1 MAASASFVATPK
13 TPVIVFANADGT
25 AFKNVITGGTLGTR
39 VDSISASN
47 GDAATANVLQ
57 LAVQVSGI
65 DYVLGEVPIP
75 IGAGTNGTAKS
86 VAVLNPGDIPALQ
99 YSESGALWL
108 AAGATLRARLKTAV
122 AGANLVHLIGVAAG
136 DY

>member
-13 TPVIVFANADGT
+13 TPVVVFANADGT
-25 AFKNVITGGTLGTR
+25 TFKTIATGGTLGTR
-39 VDSISASN
+39 IDSISASN

-57 LAVQVSGI
+57 LAVQVSGV

-75 IGAGTNGTAKS
+75 IGAGTNGTTKS
-86 VAVLNPGDIPALQ
+86 VAVLNPADIPALQ

-108 AAGATLRARLKTAV
+108 ASGATLRARVKTAV
-122 AGANLVHLIGVAAG
+122 AGANLVHLIGVAVG